1 MMTLSGYIN
10 ESLTKTQRMIVG
22 SIVIDML
29 KGSHVTN
36 EQLRVMFNNLELD
49 ILENINDYLYNTD
62 KENFIAYASD
72 KDEFLIKSNKE
83 KIVNKLVDYLG
94 KSIVNID

>member
-1 MMTLSGYIN
+1 MTLSGYIN

-29 KGSHVTN
+29 KGSRVTN

-49 ILENINDYLYNTD
+49 ILENINDYLYTTD
-62 KENFIAYASD
+62 KENFIAYSSD

>member
-1 MMTLSGYIN
+1 MTLSGYIN

-49 ILENINDYLYNTD
+49 ILENINDYLYTTD
-62 KENFIAYASD
+62 KENFVAYSSD

>member
-49 ILENINDYLYNTD
+49 ILENINDYLYTTD
-62 KENFIAYASD
+62 KENFVAYSSD

>member
-62 KENFIAYASD
+62 KENFVAYSSD

-83 KIVNKLVDYLG
+83 KIVNKFVDYLG

>member
-36 EQLRVMFNNLELD
+36 EQLRAMFNNLELD
-49 ILENINDYLYNTD
+49 ILENINDYLYTTD
-62 KENFIAYASD
+62 KENFVAYSSD

-83 KIVNKLVDYLG
+83 KIVNKLVDYFG

>member
-29 KGSHVTN
+29 KGSRVTN

-49 ILENINDYLYNTD
+49 ILENINDYLYTTD
-62 KENFIAYASD
+62 KENFIAYSSD